1 MKTEQDFAKGK
12 AEDSI
17 LNGSNHMRYPTTNTT
32 FPSRIF
38 IQFFT
43 RYRLSTG
50 KDLEGSTVSHLHMN
64 LHVAN
69 FQRCKRAFSIDVRHE

>member
-38 IQFFT
+38 IQF
-43 RYRLSTG
+43 
-50 KDLEGSTVSHLHMN
+50 N
-64 LHVAN
+64 LI
-69 FQRCKRAFSIDVRHE
+69 SIDQRVSPANYLYFSPKKESLRKGVIR